1 MRTVPL
7 DHDIKIWVDAQTY
20 LAILAAAKADD
31 RSVSSYV
38 RRLIAADLVRTA
50 SLMHQQHDSGE
61 AVQGGDE
68 RASAGRG
75 GAAG

>member
-1 MRTVPL
+1 L
-7 DHDIKIWVDAQTY
+7 DE
-20 LAILAAAKADD
+20 LILQIGLLFEHRKDEFESRAAKADD